1 MTAGTQTRVALA
13 AFAAT
18 MLTALT
24 LVPLIRGSDW
34 LVVTLVVVSLTVGV
48 GASLR
53 LVTEQPVVI
62 AVAEAAMLVITL
74 TGLFSRDTAVV
85 GVLPGPAAIESLR
98 VLVADGLDV
107 TRHDSPPVDAAPG
120 LLLLV
125 SGGLGIVGL
134 LVDLVAVTRRRP
146 AAAGLPLLAVYC
158 VPAAVLPGGLPWT
171 YFLLCGA
178 GYLVLVSADAGDR
191 VRAWGRVLSGSTAR
205 SGGRPGVRPAARSVA
220 SLGGPLSGARRV
232 AATCLVIAAAVPA
245 LVPGLEGPL
254 LNQGSS
260 TGQGKGGG
268 TITVVNPLLN
278 LRADLTSRSS
288 AVVIRYTTDAA
299 SPQPLRIVTDDQF
312 TGTVWQPSTGS
323 LARSQTVQTGLP
335 SPPGLS
341 PTVATTEHST
351 RISIGALAQT
361 YLPLPYPTR
370 RVDIQGTWLWE
381 PRTLNVVGE
390 DLTTQNLSYTATYLL
405 VTPTSAQLSAAGKP
419 PAEVVARY
427 APTEGLPASIA
438 RQARTVAGLG
448 TPHEQA
454 VRLQAWFRNGGGF
467 TYSEKSPGN
476 GRTDSGQNSVAAFLQ
491 DRTGYCVHFASA
503 MAVMARTLGIPSRVA
518 VGFLPGTPERPDTY
532 AITLREAHAWPELYF
547 EGIGWVRFEPTPA
560 TRSGPPPVWTMTQP
574 APEPDPSAGTATG
587 TGPSPTPPTQPHP
600 DLPDA
605 ATGTG
610 GTQSGPLQWLRSLP
624 WQVLEVVALALL
636 GLAVPR
642 LATELARRRRWRRA
656 GTAAQ
661 RAEAAWEELR
671 LSLQDLGVR
680 WAASWTPRALQLRL
694 VRERGL
700 DPAQEAA
707 MARLVADLERA
718 RYAPPG
724 TQVRPV
730 AELRAD
736 VRTVVAGVAASV
748 TAGLRRRALLLP
760 ASGLAALKS
769 SDSASS
775 ATFLQS
781 FGRNSCRNVT
791 PGPGAPA
798 RSTRIRHQSPQK

>member
-1 MTAGTQTRVALA
+1 VTEGTQTRVTLA
-13 AFAAT
+13 GFAAT
-18 MLTALT
+18 ILTALT
-24 LVPLIRGSDW
+24 LAPLIRGSDW

-74 TGLFSRDTAVV
+74 TALFSRDAAIAR
-85 GVLPGPAAIESLR
+85 VLPGPAAIDSLWM
-98 VLVADGLDV
+98 LVADGLHD
-107 TRHDSPPVDAAPG
+107 TRHDSPPVEAAPG

-125 SGGLGIVGL
+125 SGGVGIIGL
-134 LVDLVAVTRRRP
+134 LVDLVAVTLRRP

-178 GYLVLVSADAGDR
+178 GYLVLVGADARDR
-191 VRAWGRVLSGSTAR
+191 VRAWGRVLSGSAA
-205 SGGRPGVRPAARSVA
+205 GRPAATSGARPGA
-220 SLGGPLSGARRV
+220 MPGARLGGPLSGVRWV
-232 AATCLVIAAAVPA
+232 TATCLVIAAAVPA
-245 LVPGLEGPL
+245 LVPGLDGPL
-254 LNQGSS
+254 LDQGRS
-260 TGQGKGGG
+260 TGQNKDGG

-278 LRADLTSRSS
+278 LRADLTSRSN
-288 AVVIRYTTDAA
+288 AVVIRYTTDVAG
-299 SPQPLRIVTDDQF
+299 PQPLRIVTDDQF

-341 PTVATTEHST
+341 PTTATTEHST
-351 RISIGALAQT
+351 RISIGALSQT

-419 PAEVVARY
+419 PAEVLARH
-427 APTEGLPASIA
+427 APPEGLPASIA

-448 TPHEQA
+448 TPYEQA
-454 VRLQAWFRNGGGF
+454 VRLQAWFRNDGGF

-476 GRTDSGQNSVAAFLQ
+476 GRTDSGQNAVATFLR

-518 VGFLPGTPERPDTY
+518 VGFLPGTPERPGTY
-532 AITLREAHAWPELYF
+532 AITLRDAHAWPELYF
-547 EGIGWVRFEPTPA
+547 EGIGWTRFEPTPA
-560 TRSGPPPVWTMTQP
+560 TRTGPPPAWTMAQS
-574 APEPDPSAGTATG
+574 APEPDPSAGASTTATG
-587 TGPSPTPPTQPHP
+587 PSSTPTTQPHP
-600 DLPDA
+600 GLPDA
-605 ATGTG
+605 ATGAG
-610 GTQSGPLQWLRSLP
+610 GPQAGPLQWLRSLP
-624 WQVLEVVALALL
+624 WQVLAMVTLALL

-642 LATELARRRRWRRA
+642 LATELARRRRWHRA
-656 GTAAQ
+656 VTGAQ

-724 TQVRPV
+724 TQVRPA
-730 AELRAD
+730 AELRTD
-736 VRTVVAGVAASV
+736 VRAVVAGVAASV
-748 TAGLRRRALLLP
+748 DAGPRRRALLLP
-760 ASGLAALKS
+760 ASGLALLRS
-769 SDSASS
+769 RDPESS
-775 ATFLQS
+775 A
-781 FGRNSCRNVT
+781 R
-791 PGPGAPA
+791 PA
-798 RSTRIRHQSPQK
+798 RIRRQSPY